1 MTDEPPSQPHEPLPG
16 PNPRTLHELAASLG
30 IDPDESAR
38 AEADHTLGLLI
49 VDRMVVPEPGV
60 YTQDEVVVRSGL
72 GEDSRRFW
80 RALGFPDPAVDD
92 RVFSQMD
99 LEMLQM
105 LDAILRLE
113 LIERDVAL
121 QLVRVIGSSIE
132 RIAQSHIDAIEARID
147 AEAMAASDGQDEEE
161 LVQLAVQRSSLLLP
175 TVPRVLEYA
184 WRRHV
189 QIAARRRMVL
199 EAMAGDGQAGV
210 CVGFADLVGFTAL
223 SQQLD
228 DAELAEAVG
237 RFEATAYDVVS
248 RHGGRVVKMIGD
260 EVMFEAP
267 DPGTGIEI
275 ALDLADAFHEDDS
288 LSDVRVGVAY
298 GPALAREGDLYGPT
312 VNLASR
318 MVGIAYAGSVVTSSE
333 VRGALEGDER
343 YAWKGLRGRYLK
355 HIGRVPLHAV
365 RRADDTSEG
374 IAERARRR
382 RGVIR
387 DRVADLVDKA
397 MPSGTTS
404 DEAEPTSD
412 EADPAED

>member
-1 MTDEPPSQPHEPLPG
+1 VTEDRPE
-16 PNPRTLHELAASLG
+16 PRTLAELAQSLG
-30 IDPDESAR
+30 IDPDDAAR
-38 AEADHTLGLLI
+38 AGADGTLGLLI
-49 VDRMVVPEPGV
+49 VDHMVVPEPGV
-60 YTQDEVVVRSGL
+60 YTHDEVVARSGL
-72 GEDSRRFW
+72 GEESIKFW
-80 RALGFPDPAVDD
+80 RALGFPDPAPED
-92 RVFSQMD
+92 RAFSQMD

-105 LDAILRLE
+105 VDAILRLE

-147 AEAMAASDGQDEEE
+147 ADAAAAASDGDPTSEED

-189 QIAARRRMVL
+189 QVAARRRMVRD
-199 EAMAGDGQAGV
+199 AMAADGQASV

-228 DAELAEAVG
+228 DAELGEVVD
-237 RFEATAYDVVS
+237 RFEATAYDVVG
-248 RHGGRVVKMIGD
+248 RHGGRVIKMIGD
-260 EVMFEAP
+260 EVMFEAA
-267 DPGTGIEI
+267 DPRMGIEI
-275 ALDLADAFHEDDS
+275 GLDLADAFHHDDS
-288 LSDVRVGVAY
+288 VSDVRVGVAY

-318 MVGIAYAGSVVTSSE
+318 MVGIAYAGAVVTSSE
-333 VRGALEGDER
+333 VRELLSDDER
-343 YAWKGLRGRYLK
+343 YAWKALRGRYLK

-365 RRADDTSEG
+365 RRAGDTTEG

-382 RGVIR
+382 RGMVR
-387 DRVADLVDKA
+387 DRVAGLVDKA
-397 MPSGTTS
+397 VPGRSGD
-404 DEAEPTSD
+404 DEE
-412 EADPAED
+412 E

>member
-1 MTDEPPSQPHEPLPG
+1 VTDPVDPALPVVPVG
-16 PNPRTLHELAASLG
+16 PGAPRTLHELAESLG
-30 IDPDESAR
+30 IDPDEAAR
-38 AEADHTLGLLI
+38 AEADGTLGLLI
-49 VDRMVVPEPGV
+49 VDHLVVPEPGV

-80 RALGFPDPAVDD
+80 RALGFPDPDPED

-147 AEAMAASDGQDEEE
+147 ADATAAADGVDEEE
-161 LVQLAVQRSSLLLP
+161 IVQLAVQRSGLLLP

-199 EAMAGDGQAGV
+199 DAMAADGHPAV

-228 DAELAEAVG
+228 DSELADVVD
-237 RFEATAYDVVS
+237 RFEGTAYDVVGG
-248 RHGGRVVKMIGD
+248 HGGRVVKMIGD

-267 DPGTGIEI
+267 DPATGIEI
-275 ALDLADAFHEDDS
+275 ALELADAFHLDAS
-288 LSDVRVGVAY
+288 VSDVRVGVAY

-318 MVGIAYAGSVVTSSE
+318 MVGIAYAGAVVTSSE
-333 VRGALEGDER
+333 VREVLADDER
-343 YAWKGLRGRYLK
+343 FVWKSLRGRYLK
-355 HIGRVPLHAV
+355 HIGRVQLHAV
-365 RRADDTSEG
+365 RRAGDTTEG

-382 RGVIR
+382 RGLIR
-387 DRVADLVDKA
+387 DRVAELVDKTVPGRTGDA
-397 MPSGTTS
+397 TG
-404 DEAEPTSD
+404 EE
-412 EADPAED
+412 EEE